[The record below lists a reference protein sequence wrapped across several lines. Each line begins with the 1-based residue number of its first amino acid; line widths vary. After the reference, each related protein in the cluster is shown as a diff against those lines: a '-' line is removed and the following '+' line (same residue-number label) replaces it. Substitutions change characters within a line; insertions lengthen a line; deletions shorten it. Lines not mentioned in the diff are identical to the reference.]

1 MKKYVYAIV
10 IVSADQQA
18 NSVVI
23 AGGRS
28 VKGLSLSKVLDRG
41 WTPIRETPMGGGP
54 ESFCSLVLLE
64 KDGDEE
70 PTEVTEVA
78 EEPAPAPPPAP
89 KKAAAPKPKEKPA
102 APKEEAKPS
111 DSDISFEFLDVE

>member
-64 KDGDEE
+64 KDGDDE

-78 EEPAPAPPPAP
+78 EEPAPPPAP
-89 KKAAAPKPKEKPA
+89 KKAPAPKPKEKPA
-102 APKEEAKPS
+102 EPKQEAKPS